1 MAHSGQLVGE
11 HLREWRQ
18 RRRLSQLDLACEAGI
33 SSRHLSFVE
42 TGRSRPSRDMILH
55 LARQLDIPLRER
67 NMLLTAAG
75 YAAVFP
81 ERPLSDPA
89 LEPARQAVE
98 LVISGHDPYPALAV
112 DRHWTMVSAN
122 AAGMRLFDGVDP
134 ALLRP
139 PANVLRLYLHPNGLA
154 PRIANLAQWREH
166 LLGRLRRHLRIRK
179 DTVLSDLAR
188 ELSAYAAANGADS
201 ADSALN
207 SDRAEFVVPIE
218 ITTRSDVLSL
228 FSTTTLFG
236 TPVDITLSEIAL
248 ECFYPAN
255 AASTE
260 ILKRAAHM

>member
-1 MAHSGQLVGE
+1 
-11 HLREWRQ
+11 
-18 RRRLSQLDLACEAGI
+18 
-33 SSRHLSFVE
+33 
-42 TGRSRPSRDMILH
+42 MILH

-122 AAGMRLFDGVDP
+122 NAGMRLFDGVDP

-139 PANVLRLYLHPNGLA
+139 PANVLRLYLHPQGLSS
-154 PRIANLAQWREH
+154 RITNLAQWRQH

-179 DTVLSDLAR
+179 DTVLSALAE
-188 ELSAYAAANGADS
+188 ELSAYPAGDGADKANG
-201 ADSALN
+201 ALN
-207 SDRAEFVVPIE
+207 SDHAEFVVPIE
-218 ITTRSDVLSL
+218 LATRAGTLSL

-248 ECFYPAN
+248 ECFYPAD

-260 ILKRAAHM
+260 VLKRAATPSS